1 MHKTTFFIELRRDT
15 IAGLLMITTVLVG
28 AAIIAMATT

>member
-15 IAGLLMITTVLVG
+15 VAGLLMVATVLVG
-28 AAIIAMATT
+28 AAIVAMVMT